1 MKRTITYF
9 MWGYQEHFNFSLRYE
24 TKSILNLIGIDEVEP
39 ETFLVGIRSPAL
51 SNNHFPICIEPEDGK
66 WELSLF
72 DNFPT
77 ILQSETDNHPL
88 KNIFYSNDEESM
100 REKPERI
107 HREAISSSVKK
118 LLTIYDQSNDVKS
131 FVGLSTLVEGYYV
144 VPVIQISQKILR
156 KYPLLNTRKF
166 KNDDLFLRHLNFIEA
181 TISQI
186 LNKATNYLK
195 SKNPGR
201 GYWELNRKEL
211 TKNAAYN
218 FMYTPSLA
226 IEKNYPYVNLFETFN
241 LISSL
246 FYEGVHSIGKV
257 ILTDPEHQSIIF
269 LLQFKDPIR
278 INNSRWVRKILE
290 MSSNDLSLIID

>member
-186 LNKATNYLK
+186 LNKAT
-195 SKNPGR
+195 G
-201 GYWELNRKEL
+201 
-211 TKNAAYN
+211 
-218 FMYTPSLA
+218 
-226 IEKNYPYVNLFETFN
+226 LF
-241 LISSL
+241 
-246 FYEGVHSIGKV
+246 
-257 ILTDPEHQSIIF
+257 
-269 LLQFKDPIR
+269 
-278 INNSRWVRKILE
+278 
-290 MSSNDLSLIID
+290 